1 MTHGSE
7 PGDPGGEQNQQDLDY
22 LFTATYDEL
31 RRLAS
36 TIKRR
41 DQSATLNPTALV
53 NEAWLKLASS
63 QKFSMTS
70 RLHFKRIAARA
81 MRQVL
86 VDAARRRQ
94 ASKRGGDDTV
104 VTFGDA
110 QPVIP
115 YDRDLVGLA
124 DTLDELARL
133 QPRQAMMVESRFFG
147 GLEVAE
153 IAELLKVS
161 EVTILR
167 DWRAARAW
175 LQHQLRVQGTLRLKR
190 SGSAGNAEDGGLR
203 RGLLAFVLVGCL
215 SRLLQLVVDLVQ
227 QILGFLGVA
236 LQVPLIGLLGGDDF
250 RVSLGAQ
257 SLGGREVR
265 MASGRDV
272 IFGALGNGDASDGE
286 QGCNCNGDN
295 PEFDHAEV

>member
-53 NEAWLKLASS
+53 NEAWLKLAGS

-110 QPVIP
+110 QPVIA
-115 YDRDLVGLA
+115 YDRDLVGLDSA
-124 DTLDELARL
+124 LDELARL

-175 LQHQLRVQGTLRLKR
+175 LQHQLRG
-190 SGSAGNAEDGGLR
+190 
-203 RGLLAFVLVGCL
+203 
-215 SRLLQLVVDLVQ
+215 
-227 QILGFLGVA
+227 
-236 LQVPLIGLLGGDDF
+236 
-250 RVSLGAQ
+250 
-257 SLGGREVR
+257 
-265 MASGRDV
+265 
-272 IFGALGNGDASDGE
+272 
-286 QGCNCNGDN
+286 
-295 PEFDHAEV
+295 